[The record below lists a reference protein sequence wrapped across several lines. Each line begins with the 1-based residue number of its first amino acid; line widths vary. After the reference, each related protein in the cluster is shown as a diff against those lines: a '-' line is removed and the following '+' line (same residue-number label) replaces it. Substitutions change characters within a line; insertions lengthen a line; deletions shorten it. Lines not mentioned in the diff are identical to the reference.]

1 MIQVMILSEHE
12 TAKLLKYLW
21 EIDKEAS
28 GKGRKAVINTRTRN
42 IRLMLS
48 RARRREK
55 GKLL

>member
-1 MIQVMILSEHE
+1 MILSEHE

-42 IRLMLS
+42 IRLMLT